1 MRFQLGI
8 LIALASALA
17 VRFASA
23 QAPES
28 LSSGMKLV
36 APSGSVQAIPKNL
49 EVGVSS
55 EVLQRDAT
63 LADVLNRYGLKD
75 DSKSIDMVYRF
86 NPQLKP
92 QQKTLPA
99 GSKLTLIA
107 PDETSREVY
116 KKENWLLTWDKSDP
130 SAVLSQ
136 KALHDAS
143 ENRAAVNFLPRQAY
157 LSEFDKRSHV
167 EALGRIETAAR
178 TFDGQRDRLSGS
190 DYMVVSDYLDYATRK
205 SALLNTA
212 AKNGKPL
219 PTTDIKL
226 LDSVGKTVMTLL
238 GSGKPKQNVTVIV
251 SALKG
256 KTAPRLTVYALPGPL
271 VDDPDFYKS
280 GDILGRLNYYS
291 FANPTSPSSGQIDS
305 SDARLWVGPFRDY
318 DAMVDLVKKRKLAG
332 KYNVLNS
339 QALSG
344 KQEVR
349 LIWPDDVVK

>member
-1 MRFQLGI
+1 MRFQLSI
-8 LIALASALA
+8 LVALALALA

-28 LSSGMKLV
+28 LNSGMKLV
-36 APSGSVQAIPKNL
+36 APSGSAQAIPKNL
-49 EVGVSS
+49 EIGVRT
-55 EVLQRDAT
+55 EVLQRNAT
-63 LADVLNRYGLKD
+63 MADVLKRYGLKD

-86 NPQLKP
+86 NPQLKA

-99 GSKLTLIA
+99 GSKFTLIA
-107 PDETSREVY
+107 PDEMSREVY
-116 KKENWLLTWDKSDP
+116 KKEHWLLTWDKSDP
-130 SAVLSQ
+130 SAVVSQ
-136 KALHDAS
+136 KAVRDAS

-157 LSEFDKRSHV
+157 LSEFDKKSHV

-178 TFDGQRDRLSGS
+178 TFDGQNDKLSGG

-205 SALLNTA
+205 AALLNAA
-212 AKNGKPL
+212 AKSGKPL

-226 LDSVGKTVMTLL
+226 LDGVGRTVMALL
-238 GSGKPKQNVTVIV
+238 GGEKPKKNVTVIV
-251 SALKG
+251 TAKKG
-256 KTAPRLTVYALPGPL
+256 QTAPRLTVYALPGPL

-291 FANPTSPSSGQIDS
+291 FANPTSPSAGQIDS

-344 KQEVR
+344 KQEIR